1 MKTHLIRAAILLV
14 ASLALALGINA
25 VRKDGIPVVRPSK
38 ESLALKSGITPIHLD
53 TARILLQDPNVL
65 FLDARPRNVFKRGR
79 IPGSVSFPEEST
91 DSLIKAF
98 KDSVPLDRPL
108 VTYCSGE
115 ECRSSDLLAQ
125 RLQKEGYKYIYLF
138 FGGWVEWSQANE
150 KVEK

>member
-1 MKTHLIRAAILLV
+1 MKQLLLRAAIV
-14 ASLALALGINA
+14 MAASLGLAFAINGL
-25 VRKDGIPVVRPSK
+25 RKDAIPWVRPSK
-38 ESLALKSGITPIHLD
+38 EMLALKTGITPIHLD
-53 TARILLQDPNVL
+53 TAKLLLENPKVL

-79 IPGSVSFPEEST
+79 IPGAVCFPEESF
-91 DSLIKAF
+91 DSLIQGF

-125 RLQKEGYKYIYLF
+125 ELQKAGYKYIHLF
-138 FGGWVEWSQANE
+138 FGGWVEWTQSNQ

>member
-1 MKTHLIRAAILLV
+1 MKTQLVRAAILLV
-14 ASLALALGINA
+14 ASLGLALGINA
-25 VRKDGIPVVRPSK
+25 VRKDGIPVIRPSK
-38 ESLALKSGITPIHLD
+38 EAMALKSGITPIHLD
-53 TARILLQDPNVL
+53 TAKILLQDPKVL
-65 FLDARPRNVFKRGR
+65 FIDARPHNVWKRGR
-79 IPGSVSFPEEST
+79 IPGAISFPEEST

-98 KDSVPLDRPL
+98 KDTVALDRPL

-115 ECRSSDLLAQ
+115 ECRASDMLAQ

>member
-1 MKTHLIRAAILLV
+1 MKTHLIRAAILLA

-25 VRKDGIPVVRPSK
+25 VRTDGIPVIRPSK
-38 ESLALKSGITPIHLD
+38 EAMALKSGITPIHLD
-53 TARILLQDPNVL
+53 TAKLLLQDPKVL
-65 FLDARPRNVFKRGR
+65 FIDARPHNVWKRGR
-79 IPGSVSFPEEST
+79 IPGAVSFREENT
-91 DSLIKAF
+91 DSLIKSF

-115 ECRSSDLLAQ
+115 ECRSSDMLAQ